1 MEGGEM
7 ISSANPDLESL
18 KILVG
23 LAGIVISIL
32 LAVVAYFLKQQGE
45 ASKALTEAVNQLK
58 TAVVV
63 LQEQSK
69 EKHPIFDRR
78 LNEHSRK
85 IEDHEKR
92 ITIIETKHQ

>member
-1 MEGGEM
+1 M
-7 ISSANPDLESL
+7 IGSANPDIESL

-45 ASKALTEAVNQLK
+45 ASKSLTEAVNQLK

-63 LQEQSK
+63 LQEQSR
-69 EKHPIFDRR
+69 EKYPIFDRR

-85 IEDHEKR
+85 IDDHEKR
-92 ITIIETKHQ
+92 ITIIETQHRHQ

>member
-1 MEGGEM
+1 M

-23 LAGIVISIL
+23 LAGVVISIL

-69 EKHPIFDRR
+69 EKHPVYDRR
-78 LNEHSRK
+78 LNKHSEK
-85 IEDHEKR
+85 LEEHEKR
-92 ITIIETKHQ
+92 IIKLESK